1 MYVNAIS
8 RTRLYDRKETYS
20 NKIHVMK
27 IKRPHQ
33 SLLYRRALII
43 GCNKAP
49 LRVLYSS
56 QQLMFLALYLKLRR
70 LASIKIKFLFDKK
83 MN

>member
-1 MYVNAIS
+1 MLMQFHERDYKTEK
-8 RTRLYDRKETYS
+8 RQS

-70 LASIKIKFLFDKK
+70 LASIKIKFLFDKN